1 MITITN
7 WVAKGSGRRRG
18 RSRRRGARQQADKNA
33 CLQLDSSAAGGGGW
47 SWSWSS
53 GWWTRSWRGGS
64 AARHAGCRTTGSMGI
79 RTSRRSSKVRS
90 RSYLRATEFRFRW
103 GDRVSICMH
112 AGESGIPL
120 HSTPLQS
127 TSLPVRQIA
136 ASSIQLQGAGNQMAN
151 VGQWL
156 SRLSSAPKR
165 TCQVQP
171 TSGHPRYPTYLGSFG
186 TWVLV
191 LRQIFE

>member
-33 CLQLDSSAAGGGGW
+33 CLQVDSSAAGGGGW

-127 TSLPVRQIA
+127 TSLPVRRSPHPA
-136 ASSIQLQGAGNQMAN
+136 YSSKELAIKWRTLDNDFHAFRARQNEHVKYSRPAGIPDT
-151 VGQWL
+151 L
-156 SRLSSAPKR
+156 H
-165 TCQVQP
+165 
-171 TSGHPRYPTYLGSFG
+171 TSVALALGY
-186 TWVLV
+186 
-191 LRQIFE
+191 